1 MKQIDDLT
9 KTFTDILKD
18 VRDVLKPGVAQ
29 ADRTRMGDTI
39 DRFINL
45 LAAEEPEDTEE
56 PGEPAEGTPDD
67 SREDVAEGEI
77 EPENM

>member
-18 VRDVLKPGVAQ
+18 VREVLKPGVVQ

-39 DRFINL
+39 DRFIEL
-45 LAAEEPEDTEE
+45 LADQDTEE
-56 PGEPAEGTPDD
+56 PGEPDEGTPDD
-67 SREDVAEGEI
+67 LREDVAEGEV
-77 EPENM
+77 EPESM

>member
-18 VRDVLKPGVAQ
+18 VREVLKPGVMQ

-39 DRFINL
+39 DRFIAL
-45 LAAEEPEDTEE
+45 LAESESEE
-56 PGEPAEGTPDD
+56 PGEPAEDTPDD
-67 SREDVAEGEI
+67 LREDAAEGEI
-77 EPENM
+77 EPESM

>member
-18 VRDVLKPGVAQ
+18 VREVLKPGVAQ

-39 DRFINL
+39 DRFLAL
-45 LAAEEPEDTEE
+45 LAESEPE
-56 PGEPAEGTPDD
+56 EPAEDTPDYL
-67 SREDVAEGEI
+67 REDVAEGEV
-77 EPENM
+77 EPESM

>member
-18 VRDVLKPGVAQ
+18 VREVLKPGVVQ

-39 DRFINL
+39 DRFLAL
-45 LAAEEPEDTEE
+45 LAESEPEEPAEEPAEDT
-56 PGEPAEGTPDD
+56 PDYL
-67 SREDVAEGEI
+67 REDVAEGEA
-77 EPENM
+77 EPESM

>member
-18 VRDVLKPGVAQ
+18 VREVLKPGVMQ

-39 DRFINL
+39 DRFIAL
-45 LAAEEPEDTEE
+45 LAESGSEE
-56 PGEPAEGTPDD
+56 PGEPAEDTPDD
-67 SREDVAEGEI
+67 LREDAAEGEI
-77 EPENM
+77 EPESM

>member
-18 VRDVLKPGVAQ
+18 VREVLKPGVVQ

-39 DRFINL
+39 DRFLAL
-45 LAAEEPEDTEE
+45 LAESEPE
-56 PGEPAEGTPDD
+56 
-67 SREDVAEGEI
+67 
-77 EPENM
+77 

>member
-18 VRDVLKPGVAQ
+18 VREVLKPGVVQ

-39 DRFINL
+39 DRFLAL
-45 LAAEEPEDTEE
+45 LAESEPE
-56 PGEPAEGTPDD
+56 EPAEDTPDD
-67 SREDVAEGEI
+67 FREDVSEGEV
-77 EPENM
+77 EPESM